1 MFQWDK
7 LQTYREGNRLE
18 AKRAQGGLPHSLW
31 ATYSAFANTQGG
43 VILLGVEELPDKS
56 FRAVGLPDTEKLVTE
71 FWNAINNPQK
81 VSVNLL
87 SDKHLR
93 IMEVDGNQ
101 ILAIDIPRAERVDK
115 PVYINNDMLA
125 GAYRRNGE
133 GDYHCTKESV
143 RAMFRDAAEKT
154 QDMIVLENMDL
165 SVFDRESLRRYRQ
178 LMKIN
183 RPRHVWEFID
193 DEDFLHK
200 LGAVAR
206 GEDGHLHPTGA
217 GLLMFGFEYE
227 IVREYPYYFLD
238 YQEHLDAS
246 TRWTDRIISSSG
258 EWSGNIFDFYF
269 RVYNRLV
276 QDVRTP
282 FKLENGRDRVDDT
295 PVHKALREI
304 LANCLINADYY
315 GPRGLV
321 IIKSFGKLE
330 VANPGCFRIDIR
342 EAVSGGASDPRNATL
357 MKMFNLVNIG
367 ERAGSGIPN
376 IYAVWQQQGWPE
388 PILTE
393 RFSPER
399 TVLSLEFEDK
409 KSVVTDIMT
418 DMTDILP
425 DMTDK
430 LSDAEQD
437 FLKLLLQHYQDHE
450 WIDNTTAQT
459 FCDKSPATIKRYLAK
474 LVEVGV
480 LESAGANKGRRYYL
494 IHTSRTEGTTK

>member
-7 LQTYREGNRLE
+7 LQTYREDNRLE
-18 AKRAQGGLPHSLW
+18 AKKAQGGLPHSLW
-31 ATYSAFANTQGG
+31 ATYSSFANTQGG
-43 VILLGVEELPDKS
+43 VILLGVEELSDKS
-56 FRAVGLPDTEKLVTE
+56 LRAVGLPDPEKLLTE
-71 FWNAINNPQK
+71 FWNTVNNPQK

-87 SDKHLR
+87 SEKHVR
-93 IMEVDGNQ
+93 IVDVDGRRV
-101 ILAIDIPRAERVDK
+101 ISIEVPRAERVDK
-115 PVYINNDMLA
+115 PIYLNNDIIT

-133 GDYHCTKESV
+133 GDYRCTKEAV
-143 RAMFRDAAEKT
+143 KAMFRDAAEKT
-154 QDMIVLENMDL
+154 QDTIVLDRMDL
-165 SVFDRESLRRYRQ
+165 SVFDRESLGRYRQ
-178 LMKIN
+178 LMKIT

-206 GEDGHLHPTGA
+206 GEDGQLHPTAA

-258 EWSGNIFDFYF
+258 EWSGNILDFYY

-276 QDVRTP
+276 QDVKTP

-315 GPRGLV
+315 GPRGIV

-330 VANPGCFRIDIR
+330 VANPGGFRIDVR
-342 EAVSGGASDPRNATL
+342 EAVSGGNSDPRNTTL
-357 MKMFNLVNIG
+357 MKMFNLVDIG

-376 IYAVWQQQGWPE
+376 IYAVWQQQGWPI
-388 PILTE
+388 PTLTE
-393 RFSPER
+393 RFAPER
-399 TVLSLEFEDK
+399 TILSLEFEIKEPILTDK
-409 KSVVTDIMT
+409 STDMTDIMT
-418 DMTDILP
+418 DMTD
-425 DMTDK
+425 K
-430 LSDAEQD
+430 LSLAERE
-437 FLKLLLQHYQDHE
+437 FLKPLLQYYKEHD
-450 WIDNTTAQT
+450 WADNASAQS
-459 FCDKSPATIKRYLAK
+459 FCDKSPATIKRYLTK
-474 LVEVGV
+474 LVEVGI
-480 LESAGANKGRRYYL
+480 LDCTGTNKGRRYYL
-494 IHTSRTEGTTK
+494 KPSVS